1 MPSAWMRTMWVTPR
15 HSRTSR
21 VPGFSEIGGVGLTA
35 PRPNGSALARSS
47 FRAVAM
53 ERPPY
58 TGHAAAGP
66 GSSPAAHRAWSDL
79 CGHELAGSRRRS
91 RGARSRLFIGRAEE
105 AEEIRFRADD
115 HACVAAFQSGL
126 IGLHRAV
133 EGKKIGVLAEGV
145 GENAISV
152 RVARASRLVGFAPGV
167 SKRHDDLAV
176 GIGGDGLGQLGALRA
191 ILRCLARSL
200 ALHPAKHLFGN
211 LPWQIG
217 AADSHIDG
225 RE

>member
-21 VPGFSEIGGVGLTA
+21 VPGFSEIVGVGVTA
-35 PRPNGSALARSS
+35 PRPNVSALARSS

-58 TGHAAAGP
+58 AGHAAAGP

-145 GENAISV
+145 GENAIPV
-152 RVARASRLVGFAPGV
+152 RVACASRLVGLLLSIAEQ
-167 SKRHDDLAV
+167 HHHIAV
-176 GIGGDGLGQLGALRA
+176 GLGPSGLRDFGAFSA
-191 ILRCLARSL
+191 IFRRLARPL
-200 ALHPAKHLFGN
+200 ALHPAKDFFRY
-211 LPWQIG
+211 LP
-217 AADSHIDG
+217 A
-225 RE
+225 